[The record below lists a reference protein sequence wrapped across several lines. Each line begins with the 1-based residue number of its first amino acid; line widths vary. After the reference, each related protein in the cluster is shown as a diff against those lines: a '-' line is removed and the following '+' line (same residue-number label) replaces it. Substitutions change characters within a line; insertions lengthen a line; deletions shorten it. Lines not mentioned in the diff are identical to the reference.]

1 MSPPIRRRGMITHK
15 ARVVPIAGA
24 LAASSLLALAG
35 CGVHPAPARTHSA
48 PAPAPVSGSS
58 DVSQPALLV
67 SGSQPPSTS
76 SVGGGS
82 ITTTGTATVSGAPD
96 TMTVTVRI
104 STSGAHAAATLARN
118 NAITLAV
125 QQSLER
131 DGVGRNDIQTT
142 GLSLQESYPPSPAGF
157 EVDDEVSAT
166 LHNLTR
172 AGTAIDDAVSTAGDA
187 GRLDGV
193 TFSMSDTSPLMG
205 AARRQAVALAR
216 ADAEQLA
223 AAAGERVV
231 GLQSVTDQTDQ
242 NPQPISSEVVPAAGS
257 ASGAAVPVQPGT
269 QQLIVAVSAV
279 WDVSR

>member
-1 MSPPIRRRGMITHK
+1 
-15 ARVVPIAGA
+15 
-24 LAASSLLALAG
+24 
-35 CGVHPAPARTHSA
+35 
-48 PAPAPVSGSS
+48 
-58 DVSQPALLV
+58 
-67 SGSQPPSTS
+67 
-76 SVGGGS
+76 
-82 ITTTGTATVSGAPD
+82 
-96 TMTVTVRI
+96 MTVTVQI

-118 NAITLAV
+118 NSITLAV

-131 DGVGRNDIQTT
+131 DGVAQKDIQTT
-142 GLSLQESYPPSPAGF
+142 GLSLQENYPPSPAGF

-172 AGTAIDDAVSTAGDA
+172 AGAAIDDAVSTAGDA

-205 AARRQAVALAR
+205 AARQRAVALAR

-231 GLQSVTDQTDQ
+231 GLHSLTDQTDQ
-242 NPQPISSEVVPAAGS
+242 NPQPLSPDVLPAAGS
-257 ASGAAVPVQPGT
+257 ASRAAVPVEPGT
-269 QQLIVAVSAV
+269 QQLSVVVSAV